1 MHHKPIAMIQ
11 RSLIGRALL
20 LALISSTVQSFI
32 ARKRH
37 RSLSFGRKD
46 TNYRGD
52 PVREATGIRPS
63 LHPLTINIL
72 ADALKIRA
80 RNDTSIPL
88 YVAENVAT
96 PLQVAMA
103 AGQLAGDAIQ
113 KRQVTSQKDNMSLTI
128 AEQETVAG
136 RVVGVVMRLPSLE
149 SQLWIKCSSASW
161 VDKYDEWHSFG
172 VLKQEGDIPL
182 QANDS
187 SIAALIQDRI
197 QSDPLFVMHRAE
209 CLLALFLHQIEAP
222 ELARRNATVSD
233 QSTIDFLDAD
243 RQNVL
248 LGT

>member
-1 MHHKPIAMIQ
+1 MLQ
-11 RSLIGRALL
+11 RSLVGSALF
-20 LALISSTVQSFI
+20 LAVISSTVQSFI

-46 TNYRGD
+46 TSYRGD
-52 PVREATGIRPS
+52 PLREATGIRPS

-80 RNDTSIPL
+80 RNDSSIPL
-88 YVAENVAT
+88 HVADHIT

-103 AGQLAGDAIQ
+103 AGKLAGDAIQ
-113 KRQVTSQKDNMSLTI
+113 KRQAASKTDNMSLTI
-128 AEQETVAG
+128 FEQETVAG

-149 SQLWIKCSSASW
+149 SQLWLKCSSASW

-172 VLKQEGDIPL
+172 VLKQEGTTL
-182 QANDS
+182 VANVS
-187 SIAALIQDRI
+187 ALQDRI

-233 QSTIDFLDAD
+233 QSTVDFLDSD
-243 RQNVL
+243 RRHVL
-248 LGT
+248 LGK